1 MLVTDEVESRWLI
14 DKKKSTR
21 SEGGQYEYG
30 QKWEKEKE
38 SEQDHLFSL
47 PQRHERCINRL
58 EERLRAAILFHS
70 VDRKVSNDEELFI
83 ALSSDTWRF

>member
-14 DKKKSTR
+14 DKKNQLEAKVGSTSTVR
-21 SEGGQYEYG
+21 N
-30 QKWEKEKE
+30 EKKRK

-70 VDRKVSNDEELFI
+70 VDRKVSNDEALFI